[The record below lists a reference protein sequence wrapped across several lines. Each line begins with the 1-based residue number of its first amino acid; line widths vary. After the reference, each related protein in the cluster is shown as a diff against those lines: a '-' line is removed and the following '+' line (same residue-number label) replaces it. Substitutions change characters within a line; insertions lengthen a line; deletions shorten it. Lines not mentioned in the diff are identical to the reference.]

1 MIILVQP
8 LLVLPS
14 NGHCFYRFS
23 PQPNAL
29 VLHAN
34 RSGRAKKQIREK
46 MTASQQSST
55 VAWQEQQGVLLVL
68 PKWVIL
74 TAVICGKTDVGALQL
89 GALQL
94 GFSQVGLGDSN

>member
-1 MIILVQP
+1 
-8 LLVLPS
+8 
-14 NGHCFYRFS
+14 
-23 PQPNAL
+23 
-29 VLHAN
+29 
-34 RSGRAKKQIREK
+34 